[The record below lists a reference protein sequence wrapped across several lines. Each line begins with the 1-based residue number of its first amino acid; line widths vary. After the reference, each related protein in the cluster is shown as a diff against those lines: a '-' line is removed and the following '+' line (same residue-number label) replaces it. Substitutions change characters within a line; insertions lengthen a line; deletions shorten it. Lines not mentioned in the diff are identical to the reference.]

1 MGVFGLFRKEKVS
14 KEEDERNLFVAAEY
28 TCENSSHDFLL
39 KQKNNLS
46 EYYCRKC
53 KMSVKESPY
62 QRLNMTY
69 LGSYIDGYSWVW
81 QEKDMCW
88 ENIADFFIR
97 INNFEQWSYDVSVK
111 GVNLVWKKSAPFR
124 PDLPK
129 DFFNEHKIKLTQ
141 EQRNKLCVALSQLDF
156 SKISVKPSD
165 FDIQLVPN
173 MCGSTYTCI
182 FRCTFKNGRGFEC
195 GQIVKELKNVE
206 HLLLGFMGITVR
218 DFAMYKKALE
228 DI

>member
-1 MGVFGLFRKEKVS
+1 MGVFGLFRKEKIS

-156 SKISVKPSD
+156 SSPNRSLYLCLTIASIS
-165 FDIQLVPN
+165 
-173 MCGSTYTCI
+173 GSCFFAFLYA
-182 FRCTFKNGRGFEC
+182 F
-195 GQIVKELKNVE
+195 LKND
-206 HLLLGFMGITVR
+206 LLILPLPLSITSS
-218 DFAMYKKALE
+218 FNL
-228 DI
+228 